1 MEEIGMKKS
10 WKIVLCL
17 CLILALIIGLCA
29 CGDDAPAP
37 AGPKSNSIADRYA
50 YAQELLGAGRYSEAA
65 AAFDEVG
72 DYEDAA
78 KLAKYAKAAALGE
91 SGQYD
96 AAIDAFNSFG
106 DYKSSSDMAVYY
118 RARKEQAKGDYG
130 DAIKRYNKII
140 LFKDSA
146 QRVEECKQAMYEI
159 AASYAEQGD
168 LYMAWYAFD
177 FIASKYQYSDSR
189 ARADEYLGQLKQ
201 GYAAAQSLEQAG
213 NYEEA
218 IAAYEK
224 LGDYSDCQ
232 SRIAACREQ
241 IQLKADYDAAVVL
254 QGEGRYE
261 EAIAAFEMLG
271 DYNDSKA
278 QITACKDSITEREYQ
293 AALALQ
299 QAGKYE
305 EAIAAFEALGDYNDS
320 KAQVTACQNAINEPN
335 YQAAIALQQAGN
347 YEEAIV
353 AFEALGD
360 YSDSKAQV
368 TACKNAIKEQ
378 DYQAAVALLQAGKY
392 EEAIAAF
399 EALGDYKDCD
409 EQITETKYL
418 KAKSLLV
425 KKDYAGAYALFIT
438 LKGYKDVDSLI
449 AKDENLKAAAAR
461 EAKLKP
467 YKTVGSYVT
476 YGTYPQT
483 EAGNDSTPIEWLVL
497 EYDAKNNK
505 ALLISRYGLDCQP
518 YNSSRTDV
526 TWETCSLRTWL
537 NGTFLNKAF
546 SKAEQGAILTTEVD
560 NSKSQCYSGY
570 STNGGNNT
578 KDKVFLLSYA
588 EALKYFKNDE
598 ARKCAPTDYAI
609 KQGTWTSSSYKVD
622 GRATC
627 FWWLRSPGS
636 SSSSA
641 AFVGCN
647 GARSYFDVDYSDGAV
662 RPAFW
667 LDLSGI

>member
-1 MEEIGMKKS
+1 MKKPA
-10 WKIVLCL
+10 KISLCL
-17 CLILALIIGLCA
+17 FLVLALIMGLCA
-29 CGDDAPAP
+29 CGDDAPTP
-37 AGPKSNSIADRYA
+37 AGPKSNSIADRYI
-50 YAQELLGAGRYSEAA
+50 YAQELLGAGQYADAA
-65 AAFDEVG
+65 AAFDAVG

-78 KLAKYAKAAALGE
+78 KLAMYAKAAALGE

-261 EAIAAFEMLG
+261 EAIAAFEM
-271 DYNDSKA
+271 
-278 QITACKDSITEREYQ
+278 
-293 AALALQ
+293 
-299 QAGKYE
+299 
-305 EAIAAFEALGDYNDS
+305 LGDYNDS

-667 LDLSGI
+667 LDLSSDIF